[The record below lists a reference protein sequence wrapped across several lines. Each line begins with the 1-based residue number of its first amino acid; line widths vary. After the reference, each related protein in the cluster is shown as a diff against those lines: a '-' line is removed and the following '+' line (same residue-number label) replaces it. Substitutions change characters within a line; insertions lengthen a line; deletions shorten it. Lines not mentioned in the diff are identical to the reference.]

1 MARIHNQRAPQRS
14 APLDES
20 RAALRKKKK
29 NPYKIVLEAVT
40 QEKRKLQAIVRFQ
53 RVVVALQHH

>member
-1 MARIHNQRAPQRS
+1 MARIHNQRAPQRG
-14 APLDES
+14 APLDQA

-40 QEKRKLQAIVRFQ
+40 QEKKKLQAIVRFQ
-53 RVVVALQHH
+53 RVVVAL